1 MDRAGAFLNI
11 TARPSHPIV
20 FQVAPT
26 ALQRAGEDPPAMAVA
41 AQHST
46 FLNPENV
53 GVHVVP
59 DVERQ
64 MADEYVLDVGNIR
77 RFVLSRT
84 DMNVWKRIFLHDRI
98 KAALY
103 IVD

>member
-1 MDRAGAFLNI
+1 MDRAGALLNI

-26 ALQRAGEDPPAMAVA
+26 AFQRAGENPPAMAVA
-41 AQHST
+41 AQHPA

-59 DVERQ
+59 DIERQ
-64 MADEYVLDVGNIR
+64 MTDEHVLDVGNIG
-77 RFVLSRT
+77 RFILSRT
-84 DMNVWKRIFLHDRI
+84 DMNVWKRVFLHDRI
-98 KAALY
+98 KAVWY